1 MKKVLAVVLVLVV
14 AGVGFLY
21 FPRGGVVEAVNAAV
35 LAVLN
40 SGVDASRQG
49 SDFQVA
55 LDGDVFATGDVV
67 RADEKG
73 RAVLTFFDGST
84 ISVDP
89 KSRVRVTSLVKTG
102 AGGIQLQI
110 EQTAGRTWAS
120 VAKLATPDSKFE
132 IKTPSMVA
140 VVRGTTFETIV
151 ETLPN
156 GQSTTKI
163 KTTEGEVQ
171 VQPTTGVGP
180 SAPPITVSAGNEVD
194 VAQGEAAPTAAKP
207 QPPTPKLRFSGPVG
221 VAFTVIDPRGLQCGT
236 GGAAPLRQIPRCD
249 VLGGA
254 GQTIVIGEVV
264 PGLYG
269 LVITAAQPV
278 PDAAI
283 VAEGLGVSG
292 GVDFSAKVTRSLAVG
307 DLLRASLPLAITGDG
322 KMASG
327 GFTQP
332 ELISSVCGAETTGQV
347 FSSGK
352 LTERADALVAF
363 AARSKGAPVAIVY
376 TQAEL
381 TQAATDGLKDAQA
394 QLPVTVSN
402 VKVTVDNA
410 GVHLT
415 ADVAAGPLNIATK
428 GDVIAGAT
436 GEGKLLMKMRSIDAG
451 PLPSAAKEQIIAAI
465 DKGLAQFA
473 ESMPLSVQRVAF
485 RTGCFAL
492 IGKTPS

>member
-1 MKKVLAVVLVLVV
+1 MKKVLAILLVLVL
-14 AGVGFLY
+14 AGVAFLY
-21 FPRGGVVEAVNAAV
+21 FPRGGVIEAVNAAV

-49 SDFQVA
+49 GDFQIA

-67 RADEKG
+67 RADDKG

-89 KSRVRVTSLVKTG
+89 KSRVHVTSLTKTG

-120 VAKLATPDSKFE
+120 VSKLATPDSKFE

-156 GQSTTKI
+156 GQSTTTI
-163 KTTEGEVQ
+163 KTNEGEVL
-171 VQPTTGVGP
+171 VQATAGGGP
-180 SAPPITVSAGNEVD
+180 PVAVPAGTQLAVQEGQPAPL
-194 VAQGEAAPTAAKP
+194 APQP
-207 QPPTPKLRFSGPVG
+207 QPPTPKLRFSGPAGVG
-221 VAFTVIDPRGLQCGT
+221 FTVIDPRGLQCGT
-236 GGAAPLRQIPRCD
+236 GGAALLRQIPRCD
-249 VLGGA
+249 VLSGA

-278 PDAAI
+278 QDAAI

-292 GVDFSAKVTRSLAVG
+292 GTDFSAKLARSLAVG
-307 DLLRASLPLAITGDG
+307 DLLRVSLPLALAGDG
-322 KMASG
+322 KMSSG

-332 ELISSVCGAETTGQV
+332 ELVSSVCGAEAAGRV

-352 LTERADALVAF
+352 LTERADAFVAF
-363 AARSKGAPVAIVY
+363 AAQSKGAPAAIVY

-415 ADVAAGPLNIATK
+415 AEVAAGPLNIATK

-473 ESMPLSVQRVAF
+473 ETMPLSVQRVAF